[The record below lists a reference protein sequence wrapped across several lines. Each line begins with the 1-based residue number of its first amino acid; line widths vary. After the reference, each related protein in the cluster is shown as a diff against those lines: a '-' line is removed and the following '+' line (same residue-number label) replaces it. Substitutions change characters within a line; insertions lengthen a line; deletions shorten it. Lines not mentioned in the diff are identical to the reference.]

1 MAKYP
6 EIITFPRINDPRG
19 NLSFIEGGAGGS
31 VPFDIKRVFYLYDV
45 PADAERGGHAH
56 YSCQQLLIALSGS
69 FNVKVTDGFTEK
81 SFHLSRPWSGL
92 LIPPGYWR
100 TMDNFTS
107 GAVCL
112 VLTSERYSEED
123 YIRDYQ
129 DFLRLSAEG
138 KLGSREDGESGS
150 EEVGKMGSGGD
161 VAVRYPFLDL
171 GGINRPYLPEIEDA
185 ALRVIRSGRYIG
197 GGEVERFEADLRAY
211 TGAPYAVGVSN
222 GLDALRLILR
232 AWIELG
238 RIAPGDEVIVPS
250 NTYIASVL
258 AITDNGLT
266 PVFVEPDLAT
276 LNLDSAKVEAAVT
289 PRTRAVMPVH
299 LYGRVC
305 WDATLASIVRRHNL
319 LVIEDNA
326 QAIGALSETPGLFGT
341 IAAGSLGH
349 AGAFSFYPTK
359 NLGAMGDAGAVV
371 THDAELARVVAA
383 LRNYGSLRQYD
394 NIYAGLNCRLDP
406 MQAAILSAK
415 MPHLAEENRA
425 RRATAAIYLS
435 EIANPLVS
443 LPAPAVA
450 ETSVWHQFVV
460 RVADRDAFRAYL
472 AANGVETAVHY
483 ATVPHRQ
490 PCYSRYSSL
499 SLPIAERIGREVV
512 SLPVSSC
519 TSEADAKAIAG
530 IVNGFKDS

>member
-6 EIITFPRINDPRG
+6 EIITFPRIADPRG

-31 VPFDIKRVFYLYDV
+31 IPFDIKRVFYLYDV

-56 YSCQQLLIALSGS
+56 HRCQQLLVALTGS
-69 FNVKVTDGFTEK
+69 FDVKINDGSSERT
-81 SFHLSRPWSGL
+81 FHLNRPWAGL

-100 TMDNFTS
+100 TMDNFSS
-107 GAVCL
+107 GSVCL
-112 VLTSERYSEED
+112 VLTSEKYSEDD
-123 YIRDYQ
+123 YVRDFSEYC
-129 DFLRLSAEG
+129 RLVAEG
-138 KLGSREDGESGS
+138 KMISDGSPICESKTEPS
-150 EEVGKMGSGGD
+150 AKK
-161 VAVRYPFLDL
+161 YTFLDL
-171 GGINRPYLPEIEDA
+171 GEINRPYLPEIEAA

-197 GGEVERFEADLRAY
+197 GGEVERFEADMRAF

-232 AWIELG
+232 AWLELG
-238 RIAPGDEVIVPS
+238 KLAPGDEVIVPS
-250 NTYIASVL
+250 NTYVASVL
-258 AITDNGLT
+258 AITDCGLT

-276 LNLDSAKVEAAVT
+276 LNLDSALVEAAIT
-289 PRTRAVMPVH
+289 PRTRAIMPVH

-305 WDATLASIVRRHNL
+305 WDTTLVDVVRRHDL

-371 THDAELARVVAA
+371 THDEELARVVSA

-394 NIYAGLNCRLDP
+394 NIYQGLNCRLDP

-415 MPHLAEENRA
+415 MPHLAAENRA
-425 RRATAAIYLS
+425 RRVNADIYLK
-435 EIANPLVS
+435 EITNPAVM
-443 LPAPAVA
+443 LPAAAPA

-460 RVADRDAFRAYL
+460 RVADRNAFREYL
-472 AANGVETAVHY
+472 SRNGVETAVHY

-490 PCYSRYSSL
+490 SCYGCYSSL
-499 SLPIAERIGREVV
+499 TLPVAERIGREVV
-512 SLPVSSC
+512 SLPISSC
-519 TSEADAKAIAG
+519 TSAADAHAIAR
-530 IVNGFKDS
+530 IVNGYE